1 MSALQIR
8 GVLAITEEVEA
19 VLEVVMWMEDEVVML
34 LEELL
39 VDVDVLFGDELVEAF
54 DVEVDDLIELL
65 LPVPDWELFVE
76 VEVTL
81 EDEDESGDSETQS
94 TWPIDKSQL
103 VSREGL

>member
-1 MSALQIR
+1 MD
-8 GVLAITEEVEA
+8 
-19 VLEVVMWMEDEVVML
+19 DEVVML

-39 VDVDVLFGDELVEAF
+39 VDVLLEDEPVEIF
-54 DVEVDDLIELL
+54 DVEVEVVDLLEL
-65 LPVPDWELFVE
+65 VPDLELE